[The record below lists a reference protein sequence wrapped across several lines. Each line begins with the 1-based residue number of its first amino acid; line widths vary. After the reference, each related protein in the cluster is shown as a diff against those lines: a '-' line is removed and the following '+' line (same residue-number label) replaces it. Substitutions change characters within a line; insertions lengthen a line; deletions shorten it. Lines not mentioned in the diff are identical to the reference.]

1 MHKST
6 KNLLFTI
13 NLLFISSAGGLIAPG
28 VLAQDQTTDEESV
41 GLLEEV
47 VVTASRRE
55 EALQDVAL
63 AVAVID
69 PREFADAGLTG
80 LADILPFVPGV
91 SVISSGGTFFNSVYI
106 RGINSVLAAG
116 VTSYIDEIPFGSS
129 TVYTSPTP
137 LDATLLDLQTLD
149 VIKGPQGTLYGAS
162 AMGGILKFN
171 TRNPSLDEWTGSIS
185 ADLSD
190 TDGGGFN
197 QLYRVN
203 MNGPLAQDRL
213 GISLTGFWKEK
224 TGYIDNVAIPREN
237 WDDYEYYGGSGSLLW
252 SATDNLEIE
261 FLGLYQKSTQDGLAT
276 VQANYAQDM
285 PLPGIGAAEPWFGR
299 YQNGA
304 PDVNPSEYEA
314 QLLGLAVNYDFDF
327 ATLTYAGSQQ
337 EMTFV
342 QTMDLTNPFAAFAD
356 IFFPDNAPHTQAL
369 FVGDLGFEK
378 DTHELRLTSES
389 NQQFEWIVGAYY
401 TKEDGHNTQRL
412 DTIPP
417 EPGFFFVDFPS
428 TYEETSLFATGT
440 WYFTDNLDGSLG
452 LRYAD
457 YSNDVKL
464 DAIGPLIAPLPLTEI
479 SDTVTNY
486 LFNLRYRAG
495 DHTSYYA
502 RVASGYRPGGANFL
516 ILDPEGN
523 PLTNQFFEPDSLWSY
538 EFGVKGESADGRLN
552 YDLAVF
558 YIDWEDYIINV
569 TIGGVNVSGNADK
582 SRSRG
587 AEASLSFAATDA
599 LTITAA
605 LSYTNA
611 ELAAD
616 EPDLGGRDGEQLPS
630 SPEWQ
635 GVLDFDYRFS
645 LGELPA
651 HAGLAWRYKD
661 DMPVGFPGYTDA
673 GGVFRMGSNPRVVL
687 DSYSL
692 LDLRAGFTAG
702 AFDFAF
708 YVTNAL
714 DEWAWVSFGSSFVGP
729 SNGTPTRPRTYG
741 AVIRWNFR

>member
-6 KNLLFTI
+6 KNLLFAI
-13 NLLFISSAGGLIAPG
+13 NLLFISLAGGLIAPG
-28 VLAQDQTTDEESV
+28 VLAQDQTTDEDSV

-80 LADILPFVPGV
+80 LADILPYVPGV
-91 SVISSGGTFFNSVYI
+91 SVISSGGSFFNSVYI

-171 TRNPSLDEWTGSIS
+171 TRDPSLDEWTGSLS

-224 TGYIDNVAIPREN
+224 TGYIDNVAIPRDN

-252 SATDNLEIE
+252 AATDNLEIE

-285 PLPGIGAAEPWFGR
+285 LLPGIGAAEPWFGR

-304 PDVNPSEYEA
+304 PDINPSEYEA
-314 QLLGLAVNYDFDF
+314 QLLGMTVNYDFDF

-342 QTMDLTNPFAAFAD
+342 QTMDLTNPFASFAD
-356 IFFPDNAPHTQAL
+356 LFFPANAPHTQAL

-389 NQQFEWIVGAYY
+389 NQQFEWIAGAYY

-417 EPGFFFVDFPS
+417 EPGFYFADFPS

-440 WYFTDNLDGSLG
+440 WYFTDKLDGSFG
-452 LRYAD
+452 IRYAD

-464 DAIGPLIAPLPLTEI
+464 DTIGPLIAPLPLTEI
-479 SDTVTNY
+479 SDTVDNY

-495 DHTSYYA
+495 DLTSYYA

-516 ILDPEGN
+516 ILDPAGN

-538 EFGVKGESADGRLN
+538 EFGMKGESADGRLN

-582 SRSRG
+582 ARSRG
-587 AEASLSFAATDA
+587 AEASLSYAATDA
-599 LTITAA
+599 LTITTA

-635 GVLDFDYRFS
+635 GVLDFDYRFN

-651 HAGLAWRYKD
+651 YAGLAWRYKD

-692 LDLRAGFTAG
+692 VDLRAGFTAG
-702 AFDFAF
+702 VFDFAF

-714 DEWAWVSFGSSFVGP
+714 NEWAWVSFGSSFVGP
-729 SNGTPTRPRTYG
+729 SNGVPTRPRTYG